1 MIGVDT
7 VCPCTFG
14 GGRISLSCS
23 FSLTIPLPLIS
34 LSTARHLHPHPH
46 RLSCSPHLSI
56 SLISQSPFAPRSL
69 TIMPR
74 RSSSTRPRRCTVL
87 ASLAERAGKHWVL
100 PVGFCFV
107 SPPRYSLFVRSR
119 ARSRTFFYVYV
130 YRAIYFRDVYL
141 DLLFCCCSAP
151 NGYPHARSRYDP
163 LHSRLVLSLS
173 PYVLPAALTIPTL
186 DMLERGAA
194 RGSRAGSS
202 VSARKLLADCW
213 ERLWMGGRRARQRA
227 GSGLGRRRLIDV
239 GGE

>member
-119 ARSRTFFYVYV
+119 ARSRTFFTSTSTELYTLEMFIWICYSVV
-130 YRAIYFRDVYL
+130 AQRRTD
-141 DLLFCCCSAP
+141 
-151 NGYPHARSRYDP
+151 
-163 LHSRLVLSLS
+163 
-173 PYVLPAALTIPTL
+173 TPTL
-186 DMLERGAA
+186 VPDMTP
-194 RGSRAGSS
+194 SIV
-202 VSARKLLADCW
+202 VSFSPSLH
-213 ERLWMGGRRARQRA
+213 MSYQQR
-227 GSGLGRRRLIDV
+227 
-239 GGE
+239 